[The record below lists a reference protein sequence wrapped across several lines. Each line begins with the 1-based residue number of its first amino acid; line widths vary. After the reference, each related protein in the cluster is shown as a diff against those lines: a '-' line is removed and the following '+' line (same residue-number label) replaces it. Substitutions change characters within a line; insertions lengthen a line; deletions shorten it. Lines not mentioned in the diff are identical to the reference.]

1 MSFPRP
7 LSVTE
12 KAVTWSLLER
22 AGAAEL
28 DVLAEQLEAAYATNK
43 CECGCPTVSM
53 AVHPSRA
60 RPTSYSGK
68 PVATADYD
76 GGSIMVWVE
85 DGWLSHLEI
94 YWWSDDAPTEFPDL
108 THLTTY
114 RLG

>member
-7 LSVTE
+7 LSATE

-28 DVLAEQLEAAYATNK
+28 DVLAEQLEAACATNK
-43 CECGCPTVSM
+43 CVCGCPTIAM
-53 AVHPSRA
+53 AVDASSA

-76 GGSIMVWVE
+76 GGGIMVWVE
-85 DGWLSHLEI
+85 GGWLSRLEI
-94 YWWSDDAPTEFPDL
+94 YWWSDSAPTEFPDL
-108 THLTTY
+108 TQLTNH